1 MNAVEIFIKDIK
13 KALDND
19 CLWTALSLTLSI
31 PDICGKMSY
40 PNEKPK
46 DRFIK
51 WFDEYLGQY
60 EKFPI
65 KKDEIE
71 MPYLNGKLF
80 FQLRCAFFHE
90 GTNNV
95 EGNKTSFDLES
106 FQFIICEKNDFDIYP
121 DFISSST
128 PEWVYS
134 DGTKKTGKTSYT
146 MEINIRN
153 ICNKIIWVTEAF
165 LKKDCQDKEIP
176 QLNFYNFEERCNQ
189 IKKKG

>member
-1 MNAVEIFIKDIK
+1 MNAVEIFIKDIR

-19 CLWTALSLTLSI
+19 CLWAALSLSLSI
-31 PDICGKMSY
+31 PDICGKIKY
-40 PNEKPK
+40 PTEKSR

-60 EKFPI
+60 EKCPT
-65 KKDEIE
+65 KEDEIE
-71 MPYLNGKLF
+71 MPYLSGELF

-95 EGNKTSFDLES
+95 EGNKTSFGLES
-106 FQFIICEKNDFDIYP
+106 FQFIICEKHYPEIYA
-121 DFISSST
+121 DSISAST
-128 PEWVYS
+128 PEWYYN